1 MSCES
6 LEHILDFQYTGQSLF
21 SSQRPWRCMVAP
33 SFLLATRQSS
43 GRAQLPDECS
53 LSTPTTRRPS
63 PATPALHPSLVTS
76 ITAGVIE
83 RFFLAALF
91 LVFYLFS
98 SLPFPHS
105 LIPVIDRN
113 TLSSA
118 RLLTYLCV
126 QWITI
131 RLHLNNC
138 FLLFWALPRSC

>member
-21 SSQRPWRCMVAP
+21 S
-33 SFLLATRQSS
+33 FT
-43 GRAQLPDECS
+43 
-53 LSTPTTRRPS
+53 
-63 PATPALHPSLVTS
+63 
-76 ITAGVIE
+76 
-83 RFFLAALF
+83 AALEVYGRSLLPPRSSSVF
-91 LVFYLFS
+91 GARTASRRVFFIDAHHAPPEPRHTCLASPSCHLHYGWRHRAVFPRGTFSCFYLFS

-138 FLLFWALPRSC
+138 FFIILGTP